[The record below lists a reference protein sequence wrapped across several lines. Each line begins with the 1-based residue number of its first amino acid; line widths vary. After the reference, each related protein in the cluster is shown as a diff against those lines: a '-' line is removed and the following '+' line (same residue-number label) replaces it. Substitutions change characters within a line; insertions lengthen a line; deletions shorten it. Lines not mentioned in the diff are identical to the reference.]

1 MHYIVFNYFTN
12 YYLFLI
18 ICNLIANYVLNIHK
32 KSL

>member
-18 ICNLIANYVLNIHK
+18 ICDLIGNYVLHSK